1 MKAGS
6 CILPVKQGVEK
17 LCRKE
22 SCWKRV
28 KKVTLHGG

>member
-17 LCRKE
+17 LYRKGWWE
-22 SCWKRV
+22 VC
-28 KKVTLHGG
+28 